1 MTRRSW
7 GIGRSLYPL
16 SPRGDPPDWWRV
28 GSRWRPSSSDDA
40 SFCPPIQTPSSS
52 HVNEHAPDR
61 AAGARA
67 HADGTGGA
75 LSLRPAQQTISR
87 PAPPPPPPPS
97 LVEQALRLLDNEG
110 GLSGI
115 PATLPNNHANWTQA
129 LVFLAILRRGSEYP
143 RVAAGFRQSA
153 FVDAD
158 GTLLICGKPSSSLA
172 SFGVWRSEQPEH
184 SNASRMSR
192 RRACAVG
199 RCSPPPHHRPL
210 CQWQSLQLGS
220 WLSRLSRPTRAR

>member
-1 MTRRSW
+1 MSMNALPAELLVRV
-7 GIGRSLYPL
+7 LMQMEPVEL
-16 SPRGDPPDWWRV
+16 SRCD
-28 GSRWRPSSSDDA
+28 
-40 SFCPPIQTPSSS
+40 Q
-52 HVNEHAPDR
+52 
-61 AAGARA
+61 
-67 HADGTGGA
+67 
-75 LSLRPAQQTISR
+75 LSKLFHG
-87 PAPPPPPPPS
+87 PPS

-115 PATLPNNHANWTQA
+115 PATLPNNHANWNQA

>member
-1 MTRRSW
+1 MT
-7 GIGRSLYPL
+7 PL
-16 SPRGDPPDWWRV
+16 FVLQFKLHPRHMSMNTLPTELLVRGLVQMEPEEL
-28 GSRWRPSSSDDA
+28 SRCD
-40 SFCPPIQTPSSS
+40 Q
-52 HVNEHAPDR
+52 
-61 AAGARA
+61 
-67 HADGTGGA
+67 
-75 LSLRPAQQTISR
+75 LSKLFH
-87 PAPPPPPPPS
+87 APPPSPPS

-115 PATLPNNHANWTQA
+115 PATLPNNHANWNQA